1 MSAFELRL
9 PLPYDSP
16 TWEAN
21 SAEAWYKARKAERSP
36 PPFLMIIKLY
46 LNPRETTPVLNS
58 FSRLLILHG
67 LISIMWDMRRRRDQM
82 SLGMSLKFP

>member
-21 SAEAWYKARKAERSP
+21 SAEAWYKARKAERPP
-36 PPFLMIIKLY
+36 PPFLMVIKLY
-46 LNPRETTPVLNS
+46 LNPGKTAPALNS
-58 FSRLLILHG
+58 FSRLLVLHG
-67 LISIMWDMRRRRDQM
+67 LMSIMWDMRRRDQM
-82 SLGMSLKFP
+82 SLGMFLEFP